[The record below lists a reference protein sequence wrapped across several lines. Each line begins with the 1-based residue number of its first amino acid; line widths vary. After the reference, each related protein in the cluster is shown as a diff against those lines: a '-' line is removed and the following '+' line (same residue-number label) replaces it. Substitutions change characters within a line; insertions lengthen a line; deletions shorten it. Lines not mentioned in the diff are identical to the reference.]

1 MGRLR
6 IVLIAA
12 ILIVLVALVVLFVLP
27 GLNPPPAP
35 AATGVAQV
43 ATSEPVG
50 TPLPTATPIV
60 FVNLVI
66 AVQELPRG
74 IVIPPNAVALR
85 PWPQDA
91 APFNGVSN
99 LDDVVGKRART
110 DIFREQPILSNMVV
124 DDLTGA
130 AHVGSDAAAELPDG
144 LRAISIPVD
153 RITSIAYAPQ
163 DGDRVD
169 LIISMLFVD
178 VDQDFQ
184 SIVPNNVTLFKVTDS
199 GIQLENAIQGRVDST
214 SLGPVIVGPS
224 ERQRPRLV
232 AQMTVQD
239 ALIIHMGNFPT
250 DGKFIGVP
258 PTPTPV
264 PQEGQD
270 QNNNGT
276 PPPPTPTP
284 PRPDIVTL
292 GVSPQ
297 EAVVLT
303 WLIEAKVPMTMALR
317 GPSDTAQ
324 ASTSQVTL
332 DYLMGQYGISLP
344 GKRPFSI
351 EPAIRSIRQLQV
363 GDEIALSDATQSAPA
378 SGG

>member
-6 IVLIAA
+6 IFLIAA
-12 ILIVLVALVVLFVLP
+12 ILIVLVALVVVVVLP
-27 GLNPPPAP
+27 QLNPAP
-35 AATGVAQV
+35 APTPGNQGAQQV
-43 ATSEPVG
+43 VQQPQSTA
-50 TPLPTATPIV
+50 LPTATPIV
-60 FVNLVI
+60 FVDLVV

-91 APFNGVSN
+91 APYSGLSN
-99 LDDVVGKRART
+99 LEDVIGKRART

-130 AHVGSDAAAELPDG
+130 AHVGSDAAAVLPDG
-144 LRAISIPVD
+144 LRAVSIPVD
-153 RITSIAYAPQ
+153 RLTSIAYAPQ

-178 VDQDFQ
+178 VDEDFQ
-184 SIVPNNVTLFKVTDS
+184 SIVPNNVTLFKITDS
-199 GIQLENAIQGRVDST
+199 GIQLEDAIQGRVDST

-232 AQMTVQD
+232 TQMTIQD
-239 ALIIHMGNFPT
+239 ALIIHMGNFPN
-250 DGKFIGVP
+250 DGRFIGVP
-258 PTPTPV
+258 PTPTAV
-264 PQEGQD
+264 PQEGQA
-270 QNNNGT
+270 QSNGT
-276 PPPPTPTP
+276 PPPATPTP

-292 GVSPQ
+292 GVTPQ

-303 WLIEAKVPMTMALR
+303 WFIEAKVPVTMALR
-317 GPSDTAQ
+317 SASDTAR
-324 ASTSQVTL
+324 ASTSEVTL

-344 GKRPFSI
+344 SKRPFAI
-351 EPAIRSIRQLQV
+351 EPAIRSIRQLIAGQ
-363 GDEIALSDATQSAPA
+363 EIQLSDNTSSATG

>member
-6 IVLIAA
+6 IFLVIA
-12 ILIVLVALVVLFVLP
+12 IVIVVVALVVVFVLP
-27 GLNPPPAP
+27 QLNPQPAP
-35 AATGVAQV
+35 AAQTTDNSQTVVQ
-43 ATSEPVG
+43 EPQS

-60 FVNLVI
+60 FVDLVVAI
-66 AVQELPRG
+66 QELPRG
-74 IVIPPNAVALR
+74 IIIPPNAVTVK

-91 APFNGVSN
+91 APFNGVSSV
-99 LDDVVGKRART
+99 DDVVGKRART

-130 AHVGSDAAAELPDG
+130 AHVGSDAAAVLPDG
-144 LRAISIPVD
+144 LRAVSIPVD

-169 LIISMLFVD
+169 LIISVLFVD
-178 VDQDFQ
+178 VDEAFQ
-184 SIVPNNVTLFKVTDS
+184 SIVPNQLTLFKITDQ
-199 GIQLENAIQGRVDST
+199 GIQLQTGITGRVDST

-232 AQMTVQD
+232 TQMTVQD
-239 ALIIHMGNFPT
+239 ALIVHMGNFPN
-250 DGKFIGVP
+250 DGRFIGVP

-264 PQEGQD
+264 PVEGQD
-270 QNNNGT
+270 TQNGT

-303 WLIEAKVPMTMALR
+303 WLIEAKVPITLALR
-317 GPSDTAQ
+317 SASDTAR
-324 ASTSQVTL
+324 ASTSEVTL
-332 DYLMGQYGISLP
+332 DYMMGQYGITLP

-351 EPAIRSIRQLQV
+351 EPAIRSIRQLEV
-363 GDEIALSDATQSAPA
+363 GDQIQLSGNT
-378 SGG
+378 G

>member
-1 MGRLR
+1 MGRMR
-6 IVLIAA
+6 VVLIAL
-12 ILIVLVALVVLFVLP
+12 ILIVLVALVVVVVLP
-27 GLNPPPAP
+27 QLNPQPAP
-35 AATGVAQV
+35 ATVADSGQESVAQ
-43 ATSEPVG
+43 EPQS
-50 TPLPTATPIV
+50 TPLPTATPII
-60 FVNLVI
+60 FVDLVI

-91 APFNGVSN
+91 APFNGVTN
-99 LDDVVGKRART
+99 LEDVVGKRART

-130 AHVGSDAAAELPDG
+130 AHVGSDAAAVLPEG
-144 LRAISIPVD
+144 LRAVSIPVD

-178 VDQDFQ
+178 VDEAFQ
-184 SIVPNNVTLFKVTDS
+184 SIVPNKLRLFQITDE
-199 GIQLENAIQGRVDST
+199 GIEMGEEVEGRPDST
-214 SLGPVIVGPS
+214 AFGQVIVSPS

-232 AQMTVQD
+232 TQMTVQD

-250 DGKFIGVP
+250 DGRFIGVP

-264 PQEGQD
+264 PVEGD
-270 QNNNGT
+270 EEPGT

-292 GVSPQ
+292 GVTPQ

-303 WLIEAKVPMTMALR
+303 WLIEAKVPITLALR
-317 GPSDTAQ
+317 AAGDTARS
-324 ASTSQVTL
+324 STSEVTL
-332 DYLMGQYGISLP
+332 DYLMGQYGITLP
-344 GKRPFSI
+344 GKRPFTI
-351 EPAIRSIRQLQV
+351 EPAIRSIRQLNV
-363 GDEIALSDATQSAPA
+363 GDEISLSDAAAAQ
-378 SGG
+378 